1 MWAAYKPLVGLRRG
15 RVSQLDRFLP
25 NLFWVM
31 MSHISH
37 RGRDEESTLSLLN
50 AAWGQAPFSGDPLA
64 GDLWRFSSGMTQA
77 GLTQGSRSCP
87 LAPCPHTCP
96 GPF

>member
-15 RVSQLDRFLP
+15 RVSQLDHFLP

-37 RGRDEESTLSLLN
+37 RGRDEESHRAYLMPHGARPLSQETHLLVTF
-50 AAWGQAPFSGDPLA
+50 GGLA
-64 GDLWRFSSGMTQA
+64 VA
-77 GLTQGSRSCP
+77 
-87 LAPCPHTCP
+87 
-96 GPF
+96 